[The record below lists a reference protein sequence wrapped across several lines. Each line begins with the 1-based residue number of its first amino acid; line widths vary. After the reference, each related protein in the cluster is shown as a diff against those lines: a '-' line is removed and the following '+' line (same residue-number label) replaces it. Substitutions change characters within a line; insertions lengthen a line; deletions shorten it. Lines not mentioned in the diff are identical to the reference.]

1 MLQSKT
7 AQVYNI
13 PPELP
18 FVDALVIG
26 IKAICKKDNLEL
38 TDFTIL
44 VPTRRSVISLQ
55 ESFFR
60 LNNREPLLL
69 PRISPIGDLDEEEI
83 TINDLNHNNAERN
96 YTNISDIP
104 NAISDLHRQLML
116 TKHIQSLK
124 GDTMNIDQVAKLARE
139 LGKFLD
145 QVQTEEIDFAKLN
158 TIVPEELAEHW
169 QVTLLFL
176 EILSDFWPS
185 ILKDHNLIDPARRR
199 NLLINSQIEYW
210 TKNPPRKPIIAAGST
225 GTIPAT
231 SKLLKFISFLRG
243 GAVVLPG
250 LDTTLDDTAL
260 ADMDTHPQ
268 SGMYRLLSKMGVKA
282 QNVVNW
288 LSPESVS
295 NLKCASVSRRE
306 LIFNTMLPAVK
317 IDRWRSLAKL
327 PKEVL
332 DNVEIVN
339 CPSLEEEAKIIALK
353 LRQSIEIPNKTAAL
367 VTPDRLLAR
376 RVSIELDRW
385 NIKIN
390 DSAGIPISQT
400 LEGSFLRLAC
410 QLIESRFSP
419 IALLSLG
426 KNPLT
431 ACSMPQIKFR
441 ELIRDLEVNFLRG
454 PRPAPGIE
462 GLVDLVDLTRPD
474 LKEFL
479 EVIKFISQD
488 FTKIRT
494 LKNISLAEL
503 VKEHVRLAEALA
515 TSDTISGAE
524 RLWSSETGEEVANF
538 IRQLIEVADT
548 LNLRDGRSYS
558 ALFDTLL
565 IGQVARTSGGSH
577 PRLYIW
583 GLLEARLQK
592 ADLLI
597 LGGLNEGTWPPNI
610 KPDPWMS
617 RPMRKEF
624 GLPPLDQRIALTA
637 HDFQQAMC
645 APEVFITRA
654 NKVDGTPTIPSRWLV
669 RLEKLVNG
677 LGDSALQNLSSEETW
692 LYWQRMLDDSDID
705 PYPIKPPAPKPPI
718 SARPR
723 KLSVT
728 QIETWM
734 RDPYAIYA
742 KHILKLEPL
751 PSIDT
756 PPDAAGYGSI
766 IHKILD
772 LFVKQCSLDSA
783 NYTLDNIIKIGQK
796 EFSEVLK
803 YPSVWAFWWPRFL
816 RIAEWFINNEKKN
829 LGEII
834 TSHTEVTGKLIIKG
848 KKEPFIIVAKADRID
863 KKKDGGLIIIDYKT
877 GALPS
882 RLEVLGGFAPQ
893 LPLEAAIAE
902 SGGFD
907 GISENYVQDLVYWRL
922 KGGNPAGEILEIK
935 DNPKDLATNAKEGLE
950 ALVRLFDQ
958 QETPYE
964 SRPRPDAAPAYSD
977 YEHLAR
983 VREWSSPES
992 K

>member
-1 MLQSKT
+1 M
-7 AQVYNI
+7 YNI

-18 FVDALVIG
+18 FVDALVTG
-26 IKAICKKDNLEL
+26 IKEICLKGNFEL

-60 LNNREPLLL
+60 LNNRNSLLL

-83 TINDLNHNNAERN
+83 MINDLNHNNPEPN
-96 YTNISDIP
+96 YTNILDIP
-104 NAISDLHRQLML
+104 DAISDLHRQLML

-124 GDTMNIDQVAKLARE
+124 GDTMNIDQAAKLARE

-145 QVQTEEIDFAKLN
+145 QVQTEEINFAKLN

-185 ILKDHNLIDPARRR
+185 ILKDNNLIDPARRR

-210 TKNPPRKPIIAAGST
+210 TKNPPQKPIIAAGST

-231 SKLLKFISFLRG
+231 SKLLRFISLLKE

-260 ADMDTHPQ
+260 EDMDTHPQ
-268 SGMYRLLSKMGVKA
+268 SGMYRLLSKLGLKA
-282 QNVVNW
+282 QDVTNW
-288 LSPESVS
+288 LNPESVS
-295 NLKCASVSRRE
+295 NLECASVSRRK
-306 LIFNTMLPAVK
+306 LIFNAMLPAAKVG
-317 IDRWRSLAKL
+317 RWRSLGKL
-327 PKEVL
+327 PKGVL

-353 LRQSIEIPNKTAAL
+353 LRQSIETSGKIAAL
-367 VTPDRLLAR
+367 VTPDRFLAR

-419 IALLSLG
+419 ISLLSLG

-431 ACSMPQIKFR
+431 ACSMPQVKFR
-441 ELIRDLEVNFLRG
+441 ELIRDLEINFLRG

-462 GLVDLVDLTRPD
+462 GLIDLVKLTRPD

-479 EVIKFISQD
+479 ETIKVISQD
-488 FTKIRT
+488 FTNTRT
-494 LKNISLAEL
+494 VKNVSLAEL
-503 VKEHVRLAEALA
+503 VRAHIRLAEALA
-515 TSDTISGAE
+515 TSDTTSGAE
-524 RLWSSETGEEVANF
+524 RLWSSETGEGVANF
-538 IRQLIEVADT
+538 IKQLIEVADT
-548 LNLRDGRSYS
+548 LNLSDGRSYS
-558 ALFDTLL
+558 SLFDTLL
-565 IGQVARTSGGSH
+565 IGQVARTSDGSH

-597 LGGLNEGTWPPNI
+597 LGGLNEGTWPPDI

-654 NKVDGTPTIPSRWLV
+654 NKVDGTPTIPSRCLV
-669 RLEKLVNG
+669 RLEKIVNA
-677 LGDSALQNLSSEETW
+677 LGDSTLQNSSSEESW
-692 LYWQRMLDDSDID
+692 LYWQQMLDDPDID
-705 PYPIKPPAPKPPI
+705 PCPIKPPAPTPPI

-723 KLSVT
+723 QLSVT

-751 PSIDT
+751 PSIDA
-756 PPDAAGYGSI
+756 PPDAADYGSI

-772 LFVKQCSLDSA
+772 LFVKKYSRDPV
-783 NYTLDNIIKIGQK
+783 NYTLDNILKIGQE

-834 TSHTEVTGKLIIKG
+834 TSHNEVIGKLIIKG
-848 KKEPFIIVAKADRID
+848 RKEPFVIVAKADRID
-863 KKKDGGLIIIDYKT
+863 KKKDGGLMIIDYKT

-907 GISENYVQDLVYWRL
+907 GISENYVQDLLYWRL
-922 KGGNPAGEILEIK
+922 KGGNPAGEILAIK
-935 DNPKDLATNAKEGLE
+935 DNPKDLAISAKEGLE

-958 QETPYE
+958 KETPYE
-964 SRPRPDAAPAYSD
+964 SRPRPDTAPAYSD

-983 VREWSSPES
+983 VKEWSSPES